1 MSQGF
6 QTMTATVVKMSLFK
20 LKKTEFPFFQTGSP
34 LLQVALQG
42 ELRACLHGGVGPQ
55 VGEVTRLSI

>member
-20 LKKTEFPFFQTGSP
+20 LKKPNSHSFKLVRHYYKS
-34 LLQVALQG
+34 LYKANL
-42 ELRACLHGGVGPQ
+42 GP
-55 VGEVTRLSI
+55 VYMEV